1 MINENT
7 RKNTIWNIIGTTI
20 NAFSSLFF
28 MIIVTRVNGVFD
40 AGIFTFAFSTATM
53 FNIIGV
59 YAGRIYQVT
68 DNDNNTN
75 KD

>member
-53 FNIIGV
+53 FNIIRWENISS
-59 YAGRIYQVT
+59 Y
-68 DNDNNTN
+68 
-75 KD
+75 